1 MISVEKIIKRLEI
14 IKNYILLEDLDEIS
28 MVAKKLNEFN
38 DNEDLALIILDIES
52 SRYSTALNRIQD
64 FIYKYQQV
72 AIRDDCQ
79 LISLRLK
86 LKSLENRLLSY
97 TNEKIELE
105 KILSQYK
112 NRHTIELG
120 VIIKEILALRKT
132 IFIDDEEKHNEA
144 EKDENNYHEQFDIE
158 IEKKVISL
166 TEDEKTELKSNF
178 RKASLLCHPDR
189 VKDDLKLMAE
199 ESFIELINAYELND
213 LEKVSTILKNLENGL
228 FSKSIF
234 EEITEIEV
242 LKSKISQLETQL
254 EIVVKEIDEIKNS
267 KTYQTISEIEDL
279 DKHFIDIKERLSAE
293 LDRLKKEQG
302 GVKTEIND
310 EPIMG
315 TQIEYL
321 FFDTETTGLPRNWK
335 APVTDIENW
344 PRLVQLAYLAY
355 NANGE
360 IIEKGDFIIKPE
372 GYTIPTES
380 SQIHGISTEKAMQEG
395 HFIKEVLKSF
405 QDLVNNSEYLV
416 AHNMSFDEKIVGSEF
431 LRNNFQNTITAKK
444 KICTMISTTNFCRI
458 SGPYGFK
465 WPKLSELHFKLFN
478 TRFEEAHNAFVD
490 IQVTAKCFWEL
501 KKMNK
506 I

>member
-178 RKASLLCHPDR
+178 RKASLLCHPD
-189 VKDDLKLMAE
+189 
-199 ESFIELINAYELND
+199 I
-213 LEKVSTILKNLENGL
+213 NGL
-228 FSKSIF
+228 
-234 EEITEIEV
+234 
-242 LKSKISQLETQL
+242 
-254 EIVVKEIDEIKNS
+254 
-267 KTYQTISEIEDL
+267 TY
-279 DKHFIDIKERLSAE
+279 
-293 LDRLKKEQG
+293 
-302 GVKTEIND
+302 
-310 EPIMG
+310 
-315 TQIEYL
+315 
-321 FFDTETTGLPRNWK
+321 
-335 APVTDIENW
+335 
-344 PRLVQLAYLAY
+344 
-355 NANGE
+355 
-360 IIEKGDFIIKPE
+360 
-372 GYTIPTES
+372 
-380 SQIHGISTEKAMQEG
+380 
-395 HFIKEVLKSF
+395 
-405 QDLVNNSEYLV
+405 
-416 AHNMSFDEKIVGSEF
+416 
-431 LRNNFQNTITAKK
+431 
-444 KICTMISTTNFCRI
+444 
-458 SGPYGFK
+458 
-465 WPKLSELHFKLFN
+465 
-478 TRFEEAHNAFVD
+478 
-490 IQVTAKCFWEL
+490 
-501 KKMNK
+501 
-506 I
+506 